1 MQSIKLIINKYSS
14 QLLYLVFG
22 VLTTIV
28 NIVVFGVGI
37 KFGLNTTFSNILAW
51 LLSVL
56 VAYLTNRVWVFGSKA
71 VSFGEKI
78 REIIT
83 FFYYRGVTL
92 LLDLAIIY
100 VGVNLLHG
108 QPLIWKIIDNV
119 IVIILNYVLSKVF
132 IFKNNKM

>member
-1 MQSIKLIINKYSS
+1 MKLIINKYSS